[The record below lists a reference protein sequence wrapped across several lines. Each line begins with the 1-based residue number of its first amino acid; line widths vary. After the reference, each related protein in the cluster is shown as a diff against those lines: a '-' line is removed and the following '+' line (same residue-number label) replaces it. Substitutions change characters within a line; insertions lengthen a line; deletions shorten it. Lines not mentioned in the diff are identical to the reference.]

1 MRTMTLKTGGTDF
14 GPGWKNVV
22 VKNAKYGDWHGWKI
36 EALND
41 FGNNDMGL
49 YKSCRD
55 FAKSVKAGAVNVQH
69 GEEKEESTTPSQE
82 EVPF

>member
-1 MRTMTLKTGGTDF
+1 MIL
-14 GPGWKNVV
+14 
-22 VKNAKYGDWHGWKI
+22 A
-36 EALND
+36 
-41 FGNNDMGL
+41 L